1 MSSPVNSFIVSPE
14 TVVRCGCITCRPN
27 LRLLLCSKAP
37 PLNSPLWTPRKPK
50 LSRKGY
56 DFATVVSFARSHPS
70 RGEQSGGGTK
80 TMTAQHLRVAAA
92 AIVWAA
98 PVIAFS
104 PSLVAPGGPL
114 PVRLSSRPQVP
125 GVTLLRPTTGLRAPA
140 LQMAGAGG
148 AAVNLDSSDFDQG
161 DADPIGSIDALNQ
174 VCPSTPAS
182 KTLPS
187 CQFV

>member
-1 MSSPVNSFIVSPE
+1 
-14 TVVRCGCITCRPN
+14 
-27 LRLLLCSKAP
+27 
-37 PLNSPLWTPRKPK
+37 
-50 LSRKGY
+50 
-56 DFATVVSFARSHPS
+56 
-70 RGEQSGGGTK
+70 
-80 TMTAQHLRVAAA
+80 MTAQDLRVAAA

-174 VCPSTPAS
+174 VCPSTLAS
-182 KTLPS
+182 KTLHPCGMS
-187 CQFV
+187 NPHW

>member
-1 MSSPVNSFIVSPE
+1 M
-14 TVVRCGCITCRPN
+14 G
-27 LRLLLCSKAP
+27 
-37 PLNSPLWTPRKPK
+37 
-50 LSRKGY
+50 
-56 DFATVVSFARSHPS
+56 S

-98 PVIAFS
+98 PVVAFS

-174 VCPSTPAS
+174 AVPRPKITELIKQSSDTEGFKQVLWHVGS
-182 KTLPS
+182 YVLWRLQDSLPCS
-187 CQFV
+187 WPQRPRSPWSGWQL